1 MTAMNEISPTK
12 LSTIVRACGD
22 AANHATAIMYRS
34 PSSATLQMWLIGNIR
49 EAALAA
55 GYTLTPI
62 AQETQE

>member
-1 MTAMNEISPTK
+1 MNEIHPTQ

-22 AANHATAIMYRS
+22 AANYATAIMYRS
-34 PSSATLQMWLIGNIR
+34 PSSATLQMWIIGNIR

>member
-1 MTAMNEISPTK
+1 MTAMNEIHPTQ
-12 LSTIVRACGD
+12 LATVARACGD
-22 AANHATAIMYRS
+22 AANYATAIMYRS
-34 PSSATLQMWLIGNIR
+34 PSSATLQMWLVGNIR